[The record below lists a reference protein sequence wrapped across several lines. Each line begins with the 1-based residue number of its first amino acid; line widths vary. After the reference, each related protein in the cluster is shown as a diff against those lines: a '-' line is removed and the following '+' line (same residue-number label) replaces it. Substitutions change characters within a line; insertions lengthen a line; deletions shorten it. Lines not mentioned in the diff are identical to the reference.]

1 MADKI
6 DPKPELETAGQSK
19 VEPGSETGADRDQTP
34 EAAVDVDALSEK
46 ASSEA
51 EAEAE
56 EAPATAAVE
65 EASLIPP
72 APTEKVIVKRGG
84 FVPALIGGVVAAILG
99 FAAAK
104 TDVLEPYLPAALK
117 SGSST
122 AAIEAQLADQAKA
135 LAALKAEIAAA
146 KPDLSPITAQ
156 AQSAAETATAAET
169 AVAELKQAVAPL
181 SDRLA
186 ALDTRLT
193 AVEKRPLTE
202 GAAPEAVAA
211 YERELTAMKD
221 SLSAQR
227 AEVEKMVA
235 DARATEARAAEAAQL
250 AANRT
255 ALAELRAA
263 LDSGAGYENLLT
275 ELRSGGVTVPD
286 ALAATAKDGV
296 VTLAALRDGFAP
308 AARDALA
315 AARAQAKGTDRSL
328 TAFLQRQLGARS
340 VAPREGAD
348 PDAILSRAEAA
359 LTAGNLSAAL
369 TEVDSLP
376 EAARAALADWSALA
390 HLRANAIAAADT
402 LAQSLNTN

>member
-1 MADKI
+1 
-6 DPKPELETAGQSK
+6 
-19 VEPGSETGADRDQTP
+19 
-34 EAAVDVDALSEK
+34 
-46 ASSEA
+46 
-51 EAEAE
+51 
-56 EAPATAAVE
+56 
-65 EASLIPP
+65 
-72 APTEKVIVKRGG
+72 
-84 FVPALIGGVVAAILG
+84 
-99 FAAAK
+99 
-104 TDVLEPYLPAALK
+104 
-117 SGSST
+117 
-122 AAIEAQLADQAKA
+122 
-135 LAALKAEIAAA
+135 
-146 KPDLSPITAQ
+146 
-156 AQSAAETATAAET
+156 
-169 AVAELKQAVAPL
+169 
-181 SDRLA
+181 
-186 ALDTRLT
+186 
-193 AVEKRPLTE
+193 
-202 GAAPEAVAA
+202 
-211 YERELTAMKD
+211 
-221 SLSAQR
+221 
-227 AEVEKMVA
+227 
-235 DARATEARAAEAAQL
+235 ARAAEAAQL

-275 ELRSGGVTVPD
+275 ELRSGGVTIPD

>member
-1 MADKI
+1 M
-6 DPKPELETAGQSK
+6 
-19 VEPGSETGADRDQTP
+19 
-34 EAAVDVDALSEK
+34 
-46 ASSEA
+46 
-51 EAEAE
+51 
-56 EAPATAAVE
+56 
-65 EASLIPP
+65 
-72 APTEKVIVKRGG
+72 KRGG
-84 FVPALIGGVVAAILG
+84 FIPALIGGVVAAFLG

-122 AAIEAQLADQAKA
+122 AALEAQLADQAQA
-135 LAALKAEIAAA
+135 LAALRADLAAA
-146 KPDLSPITAQ
+146 KPDLAPIMAQ
-156 AQSAAETATAAET
+156 VKSATETATSTQT
-169 AVAELKQAVAPL
+169 AVAELRQAVAPL
-181 SDRLA
+181 SDQVA
-186 ALDTRLT
+186 AVDARLT
-193 AVEKRPLTE
+193 ELEKRPLSA

-211 YERELTAMKD
+211 YERELTAMKE

-263 LDSGAGYENLLT
+263 LDSGSPFSGLLS
-275 ELRSGGVTVPD
+275 ELAAGGVTVPD
-286 ALAATAKDGV
+286 ALTVAAQDGV
-296 VTLAALRDGFAP
+296 ITLAALRDGFAP

-315 AARAQAKGTDRSL
+315 AARAGAKGTDRSL

-340 VAPREGAD
+340 VAPREGTD

-369 TEVDSLP
+369 SEVDSLP
-376 EAARAALADWSALA
+376 EAARAAMADWSTLA